1 MSEKSMLAKPDL
13 SAIAAPRSVT
23 PVTQSDALR
32 TAVITALKHVEDPEI
47 PVNIVDM
54 GLIYGIAVK
63 QGNVNIAMTLTAVG
77 CPAEAMLRADI
88 LKSVAGLPGV
98 DDVAIKLVWN
108 PPWTSQF
115 MSDEGRWQLLA
126 LGITTPETH

>member
-1 MSEKSMLAKPDL
+1 MLAKPDL